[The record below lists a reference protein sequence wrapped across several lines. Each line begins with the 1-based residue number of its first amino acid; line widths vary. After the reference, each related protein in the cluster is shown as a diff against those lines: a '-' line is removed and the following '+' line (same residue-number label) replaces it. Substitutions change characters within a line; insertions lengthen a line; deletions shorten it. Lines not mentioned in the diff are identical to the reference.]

1 MGEAQGAS
9 PGARAERAD
18 WAGQE
23 GVAHPLIDGV
33 PEDIGPVLVH
43 PVSIGVRSGDV
54 KASEPARS
62 SAGEDNSIPH
72 ELPATVAQMNRTLL
86 APAMRSA
93 LDTGSDLYL
102 QNREDMGELLDA
114 HDDLLAAAAAG
125 GGERAM
131 ERHRSR
137 GKLPIRER
145 IAAVLDPDTPFLEI
159 TPLAGYGSRYQLGG
173 GMVAGIGIVAGT
185 ECVIMGNDPT
195 VSAGALTPYASK
207 KWMRA
212 LEIVRDNKIPYISF
226 VESAGGD
233 LRPPGR
239 SGDGEA
245 KQDEGGAVGSAVVPA
260 HFAETGR
267 FFYEMIELSKMRIP
281 TVCVTF
287 GSSTAGGAYQ
297 PGLSDYNI
305 FIKEQ
310 TYAFLAGPPLVK
322 MATGEIA
329 DSETIGGAQ
338 KHAEVS
344 GLAEYLAED
353 EMDAIRMCREV
364 VSHLNW
370 RKAEHAP
377 TLDAEAPILDPD
389 ELLGLVGKDL
399 GKPLDVRE
407 VIGRVVDGSRFEEF
421 KPRYGTSMV
430 CGWASIHGYPVGV
443 LGNNGVI
450 YPDSA
455 QKAAHFIQLC
465 NQIDVP
471 LVFLQNITGFMV
483 GKDFEADGIIKKGS
497 QMINAVTNSTVPHLT
512 VIIGS
517 SYGAGTYGMSG
528 RAFGNRFTFLWP
540 TAKVAVMGPKQIA
553 GVMAQVR
560 RGQAERNGE
569 VFDEE
574 ADAAIVAAHEASHDR
589 GSLALAATGAIS
601 DDGIIDPRDTRDVLG
616 MCLSVVRNRPIE
628 GAESYGVFRL

>member
-1 MGEAQGAS
+1 
-9 PGARAERAD
+9 
-18 WAGQE
+18 
-23 GVAHPLIDGV
+23 
-33 PEDIGPVLVH
+33 
-43 PVSIGVRSGDV
+43 
-54 KASEPARS
+54 
-62 SAGEDNSIPH
+62 
-72 ELPATVAQMNRTLL
+72 MNRMLL

-93 LDTGSDLYL
+93 LDTSSDVYL
-102 QNREDMGELLDA
+102 HNRDDMSELLTE
-114 HDDLLAAAAAG
+114 HDELLEMAADG
-125 GGERAM
+125 GGERAI

-137 GKLPIRER
+137 GKLLIRER
-145 IAAVLDPDTPFLEI
+145 IAAALDPDTPFLEI
-159 TPLAGYGSRYQLGG
+159 SPLAGYGSQYQLGG
-173 GMVAGIGIVAGT
+173 GMVVGIGLIAGV

-195 VSAGALTPYASK
+195 VAAGALTPYASK

-212 LEIVRDNKIPYISF
+212 LEIARDNRIPYISF

-233 LRPPGR
+233 LRPAGGGGR
-239 SGDGEA
+239 SGS
-245 KQDEGGAVGSAVVPA
+245 GGSGANGASGPAVNPA
-260 HFAETGR
+260 HFAESGR
-267 FFYEMIELSKMRIP
+267 FFYEMIELSKLRVP

-322 MATGEIA
+322 MATGEVA
-329 DSETIGGAQ
+329 DAETIGGAE

-344 GLAEYLAED
+344 GLAEYLADD

-370 RKAEHAP
+370 RKPHTDRPRAADP
-377 TLDAEAPILDPD
+377 PVLDAD

-399 GKPLDVRE
+399 GKPLEIRE
-407 VIGRVVDGSRFEEF
+407 VVGRVVDGSRFEEF
-421 KPRYGTSMV
+421 KARYGTSMV
-430 CGWASIHGYPVGV
+430 CGWASIHGYTVGI

-450 YPDSA
+450 YPDAA

-471 LVFLQNITGFMV
+471 LLFLQNITGFMV

-497 QMINAVTNSTVPHLT
+497 QMLNAVTNSTVPHITLI
-512 VIIGS
+512 VGS

-560 RGQAERNGE
+560 RGQAERKGE
-569 VFDEE
+569 SFDEA
-574 ADAAIVAAHEASHDR
+574 ADAEIVAAHEAAHEAE
-589 GSLALAATGAIS
+589 SLALKATGAIS

-616 MCLSVVRNRPIE
+616 MCLSVVHNRLVE
-628 GAESYGVFRL
+628 GAEGYGVFRL

>member
-1 MGEAQGAS
+1 MTTEYYRPYIS
-9 PGARAERAD
+9 VMR
-18 WAGQE
+18 
-23 GVAHPLIDGV
+23 
-33 PEDIGPVLVH
+33 
-43 PVSIGVRSGDV
+43 RS
-54 KASEPARS
+54 
-62 SAGEDNSIPH
+62 
-72 ELPATVAQMNRTLL
+72 LL
-86 APAMRSA
+86 APPLTSSVDVHSE
-93 LDTGSDLYL
+93 LFIK
-102 QNREDMGELLDA
+102 NREDLTEQLDIHNQLLDR
-114 HDDLLAAAAAG
+114 AAQG
-125 GGERAM
+125 GGQTAI

-145 IAAVLDPDTPFLEI
+145 IAHVLDPDTPFLEI
-159 TPLAGYGSRYQLGG
+159 SPLAGYGTEYALGG
-173 GMVAGIGIVAGT
+173 GMVAGVGIIAGT
-185 ECVIMGNDPT
+185 ECVVMGNDPT
-195 VSAGALTPYASK
+195 VMAGALTPYASK

-212 LEIVRDNKIPYISF
+212 LEISRDNRIPYVSF

-233 LRPPGR
+233 LRVGPGDAPEADDDPLNA
-239 SGDGEA
+239 SGD
-245 KQDEGGAVGSAVVPA
+245 AVNPL

-281 TVCVTF
+281 TVCVVF

-310 TYAFLAGPPLVK
+310 SYAFLAGPPLVK

-370 RKAEHAP
+370 RKPDRQLLED
-377 TLDAEAPILDPD
+377 TEEPIHDPD
-389 ELLGLVGKDL
+389 ELLGLVSRDL
-399 GKPLDVRE
+399 KAPVDVRD
-407 VIGRVVDGSRFEEF
+407 VIGRIADGSRFEEF
-421 KPRYGTSMV
+421 KARYGTSMV
-430 CGWASIHGYPVGV
+430 CGWTSIHGFPVGV
-443 LGNNGVI
+443 IGNNGVI

-483 GKDFEADGIIKKGS
+483 GKDYESDGIIKKGS

-512 VIIGS
+512 IIIGS

-528 RAFGNRFTFLWP
+528 RAFGNRFTFIWP
-540 TAKVAVMGPKQIA
+540 TAKIAVMGPKQIA
-553 GVMAQVR
+553 GVMSEVR
-560 RGQAERNGE
+560 RGQAKRRGIE
-569 VFDEE
+569 FDEE
-574 ADAAIVAAHEASHDR
+574 EDAKMVAMVEAVHEK
-589 GSLALAATGAIS
+589 GSLALNATGAIS
-601 DDGIIDPRDTRDVLG
+601 DDGIIDPRDTRTVLG
-616 MCLSVVRNRPIE
+616 MCLSVVGNRE
-628 GAESYGVFRL
+628 VQGTSEFGVFRL